1 MLSSKLAEE
10 EIWCLPGWTGEH
22 MLKTSWWFQYFS
34 ITSCFSI
41 YLGWLWLVK
50 SLPSLPGNL
59 LIQQTADLEAFH
71 LGRRADRKLVES
83 QQPKRGLFGSRQF
96 VSTGLSTSMVID
108 HYFGG
113 IPPIK
118 RQDLLVRKLHYGSRL
133 GSESGL
139 SLLSWDPILG
149 LARSVLLVTT
159 DLSSN
164 DVQCIHRETCKFQ
177 PNGVEIVTMQR
188 HFHERCW
195 RYSAQGAAWPVGHQ
209 VKATVFSKPGNAN
222 PMVFSLQ
229 RWASSIGRS
238 KSFTALAALAI
249 SPSQVHDGSSG
260 QPQDLLP
267 RHQEDQ
273 RGPDC
278 VMGIAGDGGMGGWCQ
293 APKLMDFRKGTTT
306 LGFVSPVC
314 VSRWPAPMIWKRD
327 NYNWNE
333 ETWQTIASKAFI
345 VCFGVFVEFS
355 YCKMSLECFEHVSA
369 DSNGLYSGSRAVS
382 SSQWIPVP
390 PWVATLVQQLWRR
403 RVPSGNLQTC
413 TDGME
418 TEKCLEVRREGLM
431 MVNDKYWEMVI
442 EWEFSK
448 LD

>member
-113 IPPIK
+113 VPPIK

-195 RYSAQGAAWPVGHQ
+195 RYSAQEAAWPVGHQ
-209 VKATVFSKPGNAN
+209 VKAKVFSKPGNAN
-222 PMVFSLQ
+222 PMFFQ
-229 RWASSIGRS
+229 IS
-238 KSFTALAALAI
+238 KMGIFHW
-249 SPSQVHDGSSG
+249 QVHDGSSG

-273 RGPDC
+273 RGPGCARMRHGNCWGWDG
-278 VMGIAGDGGMGGWCQ
+278 MRRGDGARHQSWWTSGKVPPPLALCHLSAFQGDQHRW
-293 APKLMDFRKGTTT
+293 FESVTTT
-306 LGFVSPVC
+306 
-314 VSRWPAPMIWKRD
+314 
-327 NYNWNE
+327 
-333 ETWQTIASKAFI
+333 
-345 VCFGVFVEFS
+345 
-355 YCKMSLECFEHVSA
+355 
-369 DSNGLYSGSRAVS
+369 
-382 SSQWIPVP
+382 
-390 PWVATLVQQLWRR
+390 
-403 RVPSGNLQTC
+403 
-413 TDGME
+413 
-418 TEKCLEVRREGLM
+418 TEMK
-431 MVNDKYWEMVI
+431 
-442 EWEFSK
+442 K
-448 LD
+448 LDKR

>member
-1 MLSSKLAEE
+1 MVSSKQEADPTCWICLCRSFAKGNDMTLCCFFSSSSWSVGWSIALLPVGCHTWAWSQLLPMLSSKLAEE

-22 MLKTSWWFQYFS
+22 MLKTSWWFQYLS

-222 PMVFSLQ
+222 PMFFQ
-229 RWASSIGRS
+229 
-238 KSFTALAALAI
+238 I
-249 SPSQVHDGSSG
+249 SAK
-260 QPQDLLP
+260 
-267 RHQEDQ
+267 
-273 RGPDC
+273 
-278 VMGIAGDGGMGGWCQ
+278 MGI
-293 APKLMDFRKGTTT
+293 FH
-306 LGFVSPVC
+306 
-314 VSRWPAPMIWKRD
+314 
-327 NYNWNE
+327 
-333 ETWQTIASKAFI
+333 WQ
-345 VCFGVFVEFS
+345 VFV
-355 YCKMSLECFEHVSA
+355 
-369 DSNGLYSGSRAVS
+369 
-382 SSQWIPVP
+382 
-390 PWVATLVQQLWRR
+390 
-403 RVPSGNLQTC
+403 LQP
-413 TDGME
+413 
-418 TEKCLEVRREGLM
+418 
-431 MVNDKYWEMVI
+431 
-442 EWEFSK
+442 
-448 LD
+448 